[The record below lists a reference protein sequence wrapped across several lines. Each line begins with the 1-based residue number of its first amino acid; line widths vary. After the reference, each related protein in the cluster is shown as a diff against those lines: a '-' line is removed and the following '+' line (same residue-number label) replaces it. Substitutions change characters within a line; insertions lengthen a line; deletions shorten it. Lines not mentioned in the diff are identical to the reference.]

1 MFLLIQKTNFSKR
14 QDRLPLHS
22 NMFLLIL
29 NSANAA
35 RYASQF
41 FTFQYVSINTGKTA
55 QREWR
60 IDAFTFQYVSIN
72 TTHRPHYHLIIFD
85 LYIPICFY

>member
-1 MFLLIQKTNFSKR
+1 MR
-14 QDRLPLHS
+14 VRLAD
-22 NMFLLIL
+22 N
-29 NSANAA
+29 NS
-35 RYASQF
+35 